1 MLWELISYFL
11 INFSIFFIFYLATL
25 ALRISLPLLR
35 KCQEEATSTGCTPA
49 TARWVSA
56 ALSSTCRQ
64 FVLINQQREV
74 PRSHLLGSEPVCGKV
89 GSWLALFL
97 RNTSGRAKA
106 IEIGLTFFF
115 SFLPR
120 MSAHF
125 SAGRPPDLHLDRKR
139 EAASNRKWLKAWN
152 KSPATTAAAAQWR
165 NDKFS
170 GVGHKG

>member
-11 INFSIFFIFYLATL
+11 INFSIFFFFYLATL

-97 RNTSGRAKA
+97 RNTSGRAKV

-115 SFLPR
+115 FFP
-120 MSAHF
+120 SADVSTF
-125 SAGRPPDLHLDRKR
+125 QRWTSTRPTSCPKKR
-139 EAASNRKWLKAWN
+139 SSLKQEVAESL
-152 KSPATTAAAAQWR
+152 K
-165 NDKFS
+165 
-170 GVGHKG
+170 

>member
-11 INFSIFFIFYLATL
+11 INFSIFFFWLSDAALTL

-89 GSWLALFL
+89 GSWLPLFL

-115 SFLPR
+115 LSFRGCQHISALDVHQTYILPEKEKQPQTGSGWKPEINHLQR
-120 MSAHF
+120 LQ
-125 SAGRPPDLHLDRKR
+125 LHPVK
-139 EAASNRKWLKAWN
+139 KWQI
-152 KSPATTAAAAQWR
+152 QWC
-165 NDKFS
+165 
-170 GVGHKG
+170 GP